1 MTRRLAV
8 LLVVCLVWGC
18 GSADDDAPV
27 SDAGPNDA
35 ASPTDAFRGDA
46 PDSDVVCDEFTG
58 RCENRRCRRL
68 TYFDGTPEM
77 GLDVPGFMDGMDA
90 EYVFGFQG
98 GVMIQPAVRLPDTI
112 TGDEVCVEI
121 EVRHTVDPAFP
132 DESGEIDGFPSA
144 TFRTTLQSD
153 GAALLRSERVDDQ
166 IGWSAADGVRMQLEV
181 IARGTDWARTSGP
194 MSIRLVDADGFQ
206 ECDLV
211 AKEARFGCIQHVV
224 SGDYE
229 VGAIEDVPGSECSDR
244 VDITLQITPDV
255 EVPEMCFAST
265 RVLEVE
271 RGCIASEGYEVGTT
285 GRIEWRYEAVPDTCG
300 EPRDEIVGFR
310 TQFCCL

>member
-1 MTRRLAV
+1 MTVAFSTDSLPH
-8 LLVVCLVWGC
+8 WGKSPSTSMLTAC
-18 GSADDDAPV
+18 PSCVGGSADRA
-27 SDAGPNDA
+27 
-35 ASPTDAFRGDA
+35 
-46 PDSDVVCDEFTG
+46 
-58 RCENRRCRRL
+58 
-68 TYFDGTPEM
+68 
-77 GLDVPGFMDGMDA
+77 
-90 EYVFGFQG
+90 
-98 GVMIQPAVRLPDTI
+98 
-112 TGDEVCVEI
+112 
-121 EVRHTVDPAFP
+121 
-132 DESGEIDGFPSA
+132 
-144 TFRTTLQSD
+144 D
-153 GAALLRSERVDDQ
+153 GAADS
-166 IGWSAADGVRMQLEV
+166 VRMQLEV

-229 VGAIEDVPGSECSDR
+229 VGAIEDVPGSECMDR
-244 VDITLQITPDV
+244 VEVTLEITPDV

-271 RGCIASEGYEVGTT
+271 RGCIASEGYEVGGT